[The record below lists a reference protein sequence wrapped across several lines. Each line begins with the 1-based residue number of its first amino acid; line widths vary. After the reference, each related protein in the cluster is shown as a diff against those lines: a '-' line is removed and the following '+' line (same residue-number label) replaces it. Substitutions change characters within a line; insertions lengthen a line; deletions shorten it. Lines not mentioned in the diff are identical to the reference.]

1 MASGRGTSLS
11 FCQSSLRRFT
21 QQGRGADSSLASL
34 ADPFHSHYILLLT
47 WVLAIIGWF
56 VAFIAMCVGEAAVS
70 NTSPTFGSLVRPS
83 LPLVPASSSLAQL
96 FSSFFLLFVRQWFN
110 IFLQL
115 AVMIGFFIAI
125 ATDSLP
131 LYQLQLSI
139 FGAVALVFAV
149 DGVRPSLSPLFC
161 SFSFVPAP

>member
-1 MASGRGTSLS
+1 M
-11 FCQSSLRRFT
+11 
-21 QQGRGADSSLASL
+21 
-34 ADPFHSHYILLLT
+34 
-47 WVLAIIGWF
+47 LAIIGWF
-56 VAFIAMCVGEAAVS
+56 VAFIAMCVGEAADS
-70 NTSPTFGSLVRPS
+70 TTSPTFGNLVRRS
-83 LPLVPASSSLAQL
+83 LPLCSFQQTGSLN
-96 FSSFFLLFVRQWFN
+96 SSFFMLFVLQWFN

-149 DGVRPSLSPLFC
+149 DGVRPSPPPPTPSFALLRFIPSP
-161 SFSFVPAP
+161 